1 MPVCKGI
8 EATIPNGIGN
18 FVVQI
23 VVQKWLFDIFD
34 YFLDIS
40 SWGGWG
46 AYTIQYWW
54 FLLFT

>member
-18 FVVQI
+18 FVVQ
-23 VVQKWLFDIFD
+23 KWIFDVCD

-40 SWGGWG
+40 SWGGG
-46 AYTIQYWW
+46 GEYTI
-54 FLLFT
+54 